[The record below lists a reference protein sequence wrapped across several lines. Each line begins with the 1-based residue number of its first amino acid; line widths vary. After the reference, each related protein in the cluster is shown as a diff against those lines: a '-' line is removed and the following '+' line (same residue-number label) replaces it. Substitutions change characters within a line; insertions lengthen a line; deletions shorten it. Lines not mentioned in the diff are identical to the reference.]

1 MIDFVR
7 YLAAKQTVDDRALNA
22 HVYETLR
29 AALPPG
35 PLDVLEVGAGAGAM
49 LDRLATRGLGVQ
61 RRRRA
66 GLHPA
71 RRSYRL

>member
-35 PLDVLEVGAGAGAM
+35 PLDVLEVGASCWPAGAC
-49 LDRLATRGLGVQ
+49 RQ
-61 RRRRA
+61 RAWSPGWRPRWR
-66 GLHPA
+66 
-71 RRSYRL
+71 